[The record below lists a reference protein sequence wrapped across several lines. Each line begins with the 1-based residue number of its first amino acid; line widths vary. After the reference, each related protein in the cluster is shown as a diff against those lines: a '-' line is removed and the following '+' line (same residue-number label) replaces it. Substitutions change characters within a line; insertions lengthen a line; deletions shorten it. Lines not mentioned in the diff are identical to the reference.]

1 MDIIPRKRS
10 WCMVRQYEKDL
21 KVTIKDPL
29 RSQVGGG
36 LRKEITTFSPEARR
50 RLRFLLRNTI
60 DRMEVCLHLTYPAE
74 FPASGQVCKKHLR
87 TFLDCLRERKISYVW
102 VMEFQRRGAPH
113 FHLLIDSRLDKE
125 WISKAW
131 YRIVKSGDE
140 KHLRAGTRIEAIDNE
155 ENRNKI
161 INYLLSY
168 IAKSYQKAV
177 PSDFSQVGRFWGC
190 SQGLLKEKQRWS
202 TAGDYRSVRR
212 STRRLRK
219 WYKNKLGQSGIDWR
233 WKGHSFIAWEGSA
246 VVSSNLKE

>member
-1 MDIIPRKRS
+1 
-10 WCMVRQYEKDL
+10 MVRQYEKDL

-190 SQGLLKEKQRWS
+190 SQGLLKENSDGVRQAI
-202 TAGDYRSVRR
+202 TEAFGDLLGDYA
-212 STRRLRK
+212 
-219 WYKNKLGQSGIDWR
+219 SGT
-233 WKGHSFIAWEGSA
+233 K
-246 VVSSNLKE
+246 